1 MKTKVSAAE
10 IHLVLH
16 TKQIEVLKQLFAI
29 GADPDA
35 IYRGVTPLGHA
46 VSAKDMKTV
55 QILLQAGADP
65 NLRSR
70 GLNDRIEPPLY
81 TACR

>member
-10 IHLVLH
+10 IYLVLH
-16 TKQIEVLKQLFAI
+16 TRQTEALKQLFAI

-35 IYRGVTPLGHA
+35 IYRGVTPLGYA
-46 VSAKDMKTV
+46 VSSKDIKTV
-55 QILLQAGADP
+55 QILLQAGADL

-70 GLNDRIEPPLY
+70 GLDDRIEPPLY

>member
-16 TKQIEVLKQLFAI
+16 TRQIETLKQLFSI

-46 VSAKDMKTV
+46 VSAKDIKTV

-70 GLNDRIEPPLY
+70 GLNQR
-81 TACR
+81 